1 MTQNP
6 FLSPSE
12 LPYELPDFSAIR
24 EEHFLPAFEKAV
36 AEHLAEVD
44 AIVANPEPATFDNTI
59 AELERSG
66 RTLHRVEVV
75 LNTLTGS
82 DATDG
87 IQEIERELAPR
98 SAQHSDAI
106 LLNRGLWA
114 RIQKVVTDDPEEAW
128 LLERYRIDF
137 VKAGA
142 DLGVDEQDRL
152 RELNTELAELSTEF
166 GRNVV
171 KATQDSSLVTDD
183 VTDLDG
189 LDQAQINAIE
199 EDGTYVLPL
208 LNTTVQPAL
217 AQLTNRDVR
226 KRLYELSVQRAP
238 ENLRIAVRMAT
249 LRAERAALL
258 GYTDHAAYTVADQ
271 TARTVDA
278 VEERLAQL
286 VGPAR
291 RNVDKEAQALAEQAG
306 HDIEPWDWPFY
317 TEQVRKARFDFD
329 ESVLRPYFEL
339 GRVIEDGVFHAASL
353 LYGITFVERPD
364 LQGYHADVRTWEV
377 FDRDGSPL
385 GLFLLDP
392 YARPTKRGGAWM
404 HNLVDQS
411 FLLDQLPVVVNN
423 LNITKPVSGPTLL
436 TYDEVETAFHEFG
449 HALHGLLSAVR
460 FPRVEGTSVPRD
472 FVEFPS
478 QVNEMW
484 ALWPEVLSHYAKH
497 HKTGEPVP
505 ADLVERLT
513 AATTFNQGFDT
524 FEYLAAAL
532 LDWSWHRLAPGETVD
547 DPSSF
552 ETKALE
558 AVGALHPLVRPR
570 YRSTYFQHVFNG
582 GYSAGYYSYV
592 WSQVLDAESVEWFKA
607 NGGLT
612 REGGDRFREKIL
624 SVGGSV
630 DPMKA
635 VTDFLGHEPGMGPL
649 LARKGLDQGH

>member
-1 MTQNP
+1 MTENP

-44 AIVANPEPATFDNTI
+44 AIVDNPEPATFDNTI
-59 AELERSG
+59 VELERSG
-66 RTLHRVEVV
+66 RTLNRVEVV
-75 LNTLTGS
+75 LNTLAAA

-87 IQEIERELAPR
+87 IQEIEKELAPR
-98 SAQHSDAI
+98 STQHSDAI

-114 RIQKVVTDDPEEAW
+114 RIQKVATDDPEEAW

-142 DLGVDEQDRL
+142 DLGVEEQSRL
-152 RELNTELAELSTEF
+152 RELNTELTELSTEF
-166 GRNVV
+166 GRNIVRS
-171 KATQDSSLVTDD
+171 THESSLVTDD
-183 VTDLDG
+183 VAELDG
-189 LDQAQINAIE
+189 LDEAQINAIE
-199 EDGTYVLPL
+199 KDGTYVLPL

-217 AQLTNRDVR
+217 AQLTNRATR
-226 KRLYELSVQRAP
+226 KRLYELSIERAP
-238 ENLRIAVRMAT
+238 ENLKIAARMAT
-249 LRAERAALL
+249 LRAERANLL
-258 GYTDHAAYTVADQ
+258 GYSDHAAYTVADQ
-271 TARTVDA
+271 TAKTVDA

-286 VGPAR
+286 VVPAR
-291 RNVDKEAQALAEQAG
+291 RNVDKEAEALAEQAG

-329 ESVLRPYFEL
+329 ESALRPYFEL

-353 LYGITFVERPD
+353 LYGVTFTERPE
-364 LQGYHADVRTWEV
+364 LRGYHADMRTWEV

-392 YARPTKRGGAWM
+392 YARPTKQGGAWM

-411 FLLDQLPVVVNN
+411 FLLGQRPVVVNN

-436 TYDEVETAFHEFG
+436 TFDEVETAFHEFG

-484 ALWPEVLSHYAKH
+484 ALWPQVLSHYAKH
-497 HKTGEPVP
+497 HETGEPVP
-505 ADLVERLT
+505 AELVERLT

-532 LDWSWHRLAPGETVD
+532 LDWSWHRLAPGETVE

-552 ETKALE
+552 EAKALE

-570 YRSTYFQHVFNG
+570 YRSTYFLHVFNG
-582 GYSAGYYSYV
+582 GYSAGYYSYL
-592 WSQVLDAESVEWFKA
+592 WSQVLDAESVEWFKG

-612 REGGDRFREKIL
+612 RQGGARFREKIL

-630 DPMKA
+630 DPMQA

-649 LARKGLDQGH
+649 LARKGLDQVS